1 MIVVYVFYYVIVQ
14 VVILTVCKN
23 NVILVKSNTI
33 DIDKEKEIDYIYI
46 SKPLAIKINT
56 LMEKYN
62 ITKNIQQKMDIHESY
77 VDIILEGK
85 ENINICLISKCFLYC
100 SK

>member
-1 MIVVYVFYYVIVQ
+1 
-14 VVILTVCKN
+14 
-23 NVILVKSNTI
+23 
-33 DIDKEKEIDYIYI
+33 
-46 SKPLAIKINT
+46 
-56 LMEKYN
+56 
-62 ITKNIQQKMDIHESY
+62 MDIHESY